1 MGQNTKNYFSDAASV
16 LEHCCDPANG
26 RHPVCWSDY
35 ATMAS
40 QCCGRRVN
48 DVVLGLTA
56 EVAPREGVC
65 EAELRANA
73 KTLAEK
79 VERLY
84 ERADVQSRIKGWWNY
99 QNTMAVLE
107 DTDTLLQQCCLSKDA
122 GALLIHSGTG

>member
-1 MGQNTKNYFSDAASV
+1 MLSQ
-16 LEHCCDPANG
+16 
-26 RHPVCWSDY
+26 VCWSDY

-56 EVAPREGVC
+56 EVAPREGGVC

-79 VERLY
+79 VTWQKWIQQAEITFLRVFPTEGSSELKNMV
-84 ERADVQSRIKGWWNY
+84 EKHSIRIVRHIVLMCFRNRAKHSRG
-99 QNTMAVLE
+99 
-107 DTDTLLQQCCLSKDA
+107 TL
-122 GALLIHSGTG
+122 